1 MGKTNR
7 SSNSDS
13 RRFNMPTKND
23 NKRKSGKNPF
33 AGLRVVSNVG
43 KFIATGQDDTDTD
56 DSLDFDD
63 GY

>member
-7 SSNSDS
+7 SNNSD

-33 AGLRVVSNVG
+33 AGLSVVKNVS
-43 KFIATGQDDTDTD
+43 KFIATGTDDCDTD
-56 DSLDFDD
+56 DSLDFED